1 VKDLFQ
7 LLASNEGKTPDQIV
21 AALNMQGWIHFKYLT
36 QEQANEL
43 HDKRMVLV
51 EWIPGTRRFTIN
63 QSSARNW
70 SFWGRSDVDYFND
83 TLQNYWGI
91 LTEEYVDGDLP
102 DPPA

>member
-43 HDKRMVLV
+43 HEKQMVLV
-51 EWIPGTRRFTIN
+51 EWYPNSQRFGIS
-63 QSSARNW
+63 QAMHRGW
-70 SFWGRSDVDYFND
+70 RFWGRRDVNYFNT